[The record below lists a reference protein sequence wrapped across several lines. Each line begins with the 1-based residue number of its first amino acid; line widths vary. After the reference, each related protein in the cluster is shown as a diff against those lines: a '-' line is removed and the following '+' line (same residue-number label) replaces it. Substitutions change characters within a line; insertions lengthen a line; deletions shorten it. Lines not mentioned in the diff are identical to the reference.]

1 MSRRL
6 LLIAL
11 AVVIASVSLDRL
23 GMTWVSEARAETVVL
38 ANGSFRDADARHKG
52 SGDATLIS
60 EGGGHV
66 IRLTNFKVTPGPDLI
81 LVVSS
86 HPDPRNKNQVQEGFL
101 DLGKLQGAE
110 GDYDY
115 KLPAGADAG
124 AIKSV
129 IVYCRAFSVIFAVA
143 PLQ

>member
-1 MSRRL
+1 MNLRP

-11 AVVIASVSLDRL
+11 AVVIAGVSLDRL
-23 GMTWVSEARAETVVL
+23 GMTWVWEARAETVIL
-38 ANGSFRDADARHKG
+38 AEGQFRDADARHKG

-66 IRLTNFKVTPGPDLI
+66 IRLSNFKTTPGPDLI
-81 LVVSS
+81 LVASS
-86 HPDPRNKNQVQEGFL
+86 HPDPRNKNHVQEGFV

-110 GDYDY
+110 GNYDY
-115 KLPAGADAG
+115 PLPAGADAG

-143 PLQ
+143 PLK

>member
-1 MSRRL
+1 MNLRP

-11 AVVIASVSLDRL
+11 AVVIAGVSLDRL
-23 GMTWVSEARAETVVL
+23 GMTWVSESRAETVLVQ
-38 ANGSFRDADARHKG
+38 GQFRDADARHKG
-52 SGDATLIS
+52 SGDAKLVS
-60 EGGGHV
+60 EGGGHA
-66 IRLTNFKVTPGPDLI
+66 IRLSNFKTTPGPDLI

-86 HPDPRNKNQVQEGFL
+86 HPDPRNKNQVQEGFV

-115 KLPAGADAG
+115 PLPAGSEAG